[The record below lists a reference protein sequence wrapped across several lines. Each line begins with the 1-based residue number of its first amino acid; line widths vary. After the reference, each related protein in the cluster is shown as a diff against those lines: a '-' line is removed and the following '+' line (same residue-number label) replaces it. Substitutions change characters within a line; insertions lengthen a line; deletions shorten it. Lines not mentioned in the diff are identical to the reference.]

1 MVLHYF
7 FSKNMLLALPLP
19 LPFALSRQFIS
30 YSIRFGLDLY
40 FTLYFQY
47 LSAAFSSPLSLHWYL
62 SPDRPLGTNHQLFGG
77 QYDAK
82 ICQRISLSLSLSFVF
97 LHKIHSFKVWKFLLQ
112 NIAAPFWRL
121 SNLKLNFHVNIEPM
135 QTVFNLLFSRKPA
148 SRTPYHQGCMFKI
161 CISQDFIIANPK
173 PKTSEQY
180 HRLRALCANSLAYLC
195 LNVKVSV
202 SKWVPKNQPD
212 LEFVQSFTPIRF
224 QVLSTLPEKI
234 A

>member
-47 LSAAFSSPLSLHWYL
+47 LSAAFSSPLPLHWYL

-82 ICQRISLSLSLSFVF
+82 ICQRISLSLCLFCLYTKSIPLNDGFWKYENFYSKISL
-97 LHKIHSFKVWKFLLQ
+97 LHFEDWVI
-112 NIAAPFWRL
+112 
-121 SNLKLNFHVNIEPM
+121 SNSIFML
-135 QTVFNLLFSRKPA
+135 T
-148 SRTPYHQGCMFKI
+148 
-161 CISQDFIIANPK
+161 
-173 PKTSEQY
+173 
-180 HRLRALCANSLAYLC
+180 
-195 LNVKVSV
+195 
-202 SKWVPKNQPD
+202 
-212 LEFVQSFTPIRF
+212 
-224 QVLSTLPEKI
+224 
-234 A
+234 

>member
-1 MVLHYF
+1 
-7 FSKNMLLALPLP
+7 MLLALPLP
-19 LPFALSRQFIS
+19 LPFALSRQLIS
-30 YSIRFGLDLY
+30 YSIRFRLDLY

-148 SRTPYHQGCMFKI
+148 SRTPYHQGYMFKI

-180 HRLRALCANSLAYLC
+180 HRFRALCANSLAYLC

-212 LEFVQSFTPIRF
+212 LEFVKSFTPIRF
-224 QVLSTLPEKI
+224 QVFSILPQKN